1 MTEDKIKG
9 IVAKLIDY
17 QDADKLASIFTLE
30 YGMITTKFTGVK
42 KDKAKMKAIAQPFVF
57 AEFDLNKK
65 GDKRAVI
72 GANLLDNFP
81 LIISS
86 YEKTMCGYILL
97 DMLATI
103 LPQEKP
109 EQDIFL
115 LALSSLKEI
124 ENSNEYIALIKFI
137 LKFFQFSGMGI
148 EFPETQYAYFD
159 RFAGEFI
166 TKPNQTATQIDK
178 KVYETLVKISNE
190 EEIDVSSNV
199 LKQILRLLH
208 NIIFIKFGEE
218 IKSFQFI

>member
-1 MTEDKIKG
+1 MTEEKVKG
-9 IVAKLIDY
+9 IVTKLIDY

-30 YGMITTKFTGVK
+30 YGMITAKFTGVK

-57 AEFDLNKK
+57 GEFDLNKK

-72 GANLLDNFP
+72 GANLLDNFSQ
-81 LIISS
+81 IISS
-86 YEKTMCGYILL
+86 YEKTICGYVLL
-97 DMLATI
+97 DMVSSI
-103 LPQEKP
+103 LPPEKP

-124 ENSNEYIALIKFI
+124 ENGNEHIALIKFI

-148 EFPETQYAYFD
+148 EFPATQYVYLDKFTGD
-159 RFAGEFI
+159 FI
-166 TKPNQTATQIDK
+166 KQPNNTATQLDK
-178 KVYETLVKISNE
+178 KVYETLVKISKE
-190 EEIDVSSNV
+190 DEIDVSSNV

-218 IKSFQFI
+218 LKSFQFV